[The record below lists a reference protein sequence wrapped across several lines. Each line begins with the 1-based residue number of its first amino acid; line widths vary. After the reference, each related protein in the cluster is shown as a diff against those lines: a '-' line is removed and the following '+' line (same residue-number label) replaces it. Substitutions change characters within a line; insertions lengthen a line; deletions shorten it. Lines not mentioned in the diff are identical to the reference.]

1 MSSKENLFDLSLFPL
16 TSQVSGDSHLVI
28 GGCDTVELAATYGT
42 PLYLFDEVTL
52 RARCRDY
59 RREFSQ
65 RYPQVAVIYACK
77 AFINPALALVLQQ
90 EGLGL
95 DVVSGG
101 EIAIARSVGFP
112 PDEVYFHGNNKSEEE
127 LELALDWGIGRVVMD
142 NFREIDLL
150 ARLTERRGS
159 VQDVLLRLSP
169 GVDPHS
175 HHYTATGVLDS
186 KFGFPTSTGQA
197 EEAVVRA
204 MACHNLNLVGLHC
217 HLGSPVFEIGPYLE
231 AIGIMLRFAAEMRRK
246 HGLELQELNVGGG
259 FAIPYLRES
268 TALAVADYAEAITSA
283 VLDQVDRLGLAA
295 PRLVIEPGRGIVGQA
310 GVALYTIGGAKEVPG
325 IRKYVF
331 VDGGMGDNIRPA
343 LYGSRYDAVI
353 ANKASR
359 PGAEQVTI
367 GGKFCESGD
376 ILIKDIR
383 LPAVE
388 AGDIL
393 AVPACGAYCL
403 SMASNYNACLR
414 PAIVMVRDGEARLVR
429 RRETYDD
436 LFSHD
441 LF

>member
-16 TSQVSGDSHLVI
+16 TSQVSGGSHLVI

-101 EIAIARSVGFP
+101 EIAIARSVDFP

-175 HHYTATGVLDS
+175 HHYTCL
-186 KFGFPTSTGQA
+186 
-197 EEAVVRA
+197 
-204 MACHNLNLVGLHC
+204 
-217 HLGSPVFEIGPYLE
+217 
-231 AIGIMLRFAAEMRRK
+231 
-246 HGLELQELNVGGG
+246 
-259 FAIPYLRES
+259 
-268 TALAVADYAEAITSA
+268 
-283 VLDQVDRLGLAA
+283 
-295 PRLVIEPGRGIVGQA
+295 
-310 GVALYTIGGAKEVPG
+310 LYTSPS
-325 IRKYVF
+325 
-331 VDGGMGDNIRPA
+331 P
-343 LYGSRYDAVI
+343 
-353 ANKASR
+353 
-359 PGAEQVTI
+359 
-367 GGKFCESGD
+367 
-376 ILIKDIR
+376 
-383 LPAVE
+383 
-388 AGDIL
+388 
-393 AVPACGAYCL
+393 
-403 SMASNYNACLR
+403 
-414 PAIVMVRDGEARLVR
+414 RD
-429 RRETYDD
+429 
-436 LFSHD
+436 
-441 LF
+441 